1 MMEKRKK
8 RRNDDNARNVYMLKE
23 LLINNESTSACVQC
37 CERNSY
43 ETCNNILQ
51 YIKKYLNIPLYVL
64 DLVSIYNQDNIAK
77 FVKGVFAEFVEYLK
91 REKVPKS
98 VLFLPYFDDWV
109 LSIRED
115 GKGNRHSGDAAGD
128 GNDDDDDDGDDVGG
142 AHGCNGE
149 PDKSTN
155 FFQTNGRGKKRNARD
170 VNMHIYNSI
179 YYLKNKLL
187 KKWGKK
193 NLCVKLIGLHKTRG
207 AFDLYNDL
215 FDCKIIISHFVSTP
229 SPYYI
234 HMNRDIHKRLS
245 KKKKFSIDDVYS
257 VLSSKVDY
265 FDSARE
271 RNVNLF
277 KCFFEYY
284 YKFQRAVIRRSRKR
298 RYRTNLEVTKVN
310 AQRES
315 QSCESLSTN
324 FKWVNCLTNL
334 KYFKYLRKYK
344 YFLTSKR
351 KKKFT
356 IFFSTHNDTYFWKH
370 ISERLYSPFFIKEY
384 ICTLLKR
391 HTKLS
396 ATFKGSKGTADRGDT
411 PGVPGREED
420 TTAGNLTLKNSGK
433 KYHAFYDEPNCCHRR
448 DNCLHVEPN
457 GVSYAKEWVDPTLM
471 YSGYIRKGTNDDHLA
486 PIRKRFILKN
496 RYQRDN
502 NYCVYNSEPRTLL
515 RFYFSK
521 LNIPNICLIYGA
533 SGVGKSTL
541 LQFLV
546 HIISSNY
553 KDISF
558 SEKVMPLSVHSA
570 GGGDADEPCEGRST
584 NTNKQNMRESK
595 STTWGGKSYRHV
607 SYASLMRRI
616 MLREK
621 KKIFL
626 QFQNVCIIPF
636 ENHLLVNKT
645 IGENSRYIK
654 KIFTMA
660 FKNQPA
666 VIIFDNIDLF
676 LEKNSNYKHPV
687 DDQNEDVYKNI
698 YNLLMHYLRTYVN
711 GSNRIKFLA
720 TCSVHPQFFKF
731 SFLNLVQRILFIS

>member
-8 RRNDDNARNVYMLKE
+8 KRNDDNACNVYKLKE
-23 LLINNESTSACVQC
+23 LLTNDESTSACVQC

-51 YIKKYLNIPLYVL
+51 YIKKDLNIPLYVL
-64 DLVSIYNQDNIAK
+64 DLVSIYNHDNIAK
-77 FVKGVFAEFVEYLK
+77 FVKDVFTEFVKYVK
-91 REKVPKS
+91 RKKVSKS

-109 LSIRED
+109 VSIRE
-115 GKGNRHSGDAAGD
+115 GSKGNRHVQ
-128 GNDDDDDDGDDVGG
+128 DDDDDYDDDG
-142 AHGCNGE
+142 NRE
-149 PDKSTN
+149 PDESTN
-155 FFQTNGRGKKRNARD
+155 FFQTDSRGKKSNARD
-170 VNMHIYNSI
+170 VHMHIYNSI

-187 KKWGKK
+187 KKLSKK
-193 NLCVKLIGLHKTRG
+193 KLCVKIIGLHKTRG

-229 SPYYI
+229 IPYYI
-234 HMNRDIHKRLS
+234 HMNRHIHRRFS
-245 KKKKFSIDDVYS
+245 KKKKLSTDDVYS
-257 VLSSKVDY
+257 VLSNKVDY
-265 FDSARE
+265 FDSAHE
-271 RNVNLF
+271 KNVNLF
-277 KCFFEYY
+277 KCFFAYY
-284 YKFQRAVIRRSRKR
+284 YKFQRRVIRRSRKR
-298 RYRTNLEVTKVN
+298 RQRTNQELTKVN
-310 AQRES
+310 DQKES

-334 KYFKYLRKYK
+334 KHFKYLRKYK
-344 YFLTSKR
+344 YFLSSKK

-356 IFFSTHNDTYFWKH
+356 IFLFTHNDTYIWKH
-370 ISERLYSPFFIKEY
+370 INERFYSPYFIKEY
-384 ICTLLKR
+384 IYTLLKR

-396 ATFKGSKGTADRGDT
+396 VTFKCSEGGDYGADT
-411 PGVPGREED
+411 PGVLGRED
-420 TTAGNLTLKNSGK
+420 ATGGNFTLMNSGK
-433 KYHAFYDEPNCCHRR
+433 KYDALHDKPNYSHSR
-448 DNCLHVEPN
+448 DNCFHVEPDP
-457 GVSYAKEWVDPTLM
+457 VSYAKQWIDPTLM
-471 YSGYIRKGTNDDHLA
+471 CSRQIRKGKNEDHLA
-486 PIRKRFILKN
+486 PLRKRFILKN
-496 RYQRDN
+496 RYQRDD
-502 NYCVYNSEPRTLL
+502 NYCVYNSQPRSLL
-515 RFYFSK
+515 KFYFSK
-521 LNIPNICLIYGA
+521 INIPNICLIYGG

-546 HIISSNY
+546 HILSSNY

-558 SEKVMPLSVHSA
+558 SEKGMALSNRSA
-570 GGGDADEPCEGRST
+570 AERDAGEVRKSGST
-584 NTNKQNMRESK
+584 NTSKQNMYER
-595 STTWGGKSYRHV
+595 KSYRHV
-607 SYASLMRRI
+607 PYASLMRR
-616 MLREK
+616 MNLREK

-676 LEKNSNYKHPV
+676 LEKNSNYKYPV

-698 YNLLMHYLRTYVN
+698 YILLIHYLRMYVN

>member
-8 RRNDDNARNVYMLKE
+8 KRNDDNARNVYKLKE
-23 LLINNESTSACVQC
+23 LLTNDETTSACIQC

-43 ETCNNILQ
+43 ETYNNILQ
-51 YIKKYLNIPLYVL
+51 FIKKDLNIPVYVL
-64 DLVSIYNQDNIAK
+64 DLVSIYNHDNIAK
-77 FVKGVFAEFVEYLK
+77 FVKDVFAEFVKYVK

-109 LSIRED
+109 VSIRE
-115 GKGNRHSGDAAGD
+115 GSQGHRHGGDAAGD
-128 GNDDDDDDGDDVGG
+128 VDDGDDNDGDDDDSDDDVGG
-142 AHGCNGE
+142 NRE
-149 PDKSTN
+149 PDESTN
-155 FFQTNGRGKKRNARD
+155 FFQTDGRKKKRNAPY
-170 VNMHIYNSI
+170 VNVHIYNSI

-187 KKWGKK
+187 TKLGKK
-193 NLCVKLIGLHKTRG
+193 KLCVKLIGLHKTRG

-215 FDCKIIISHFVSTP
+215 FDCKIIISQFVSTP
-229 SPYYI
+229 IPYYI

-245 KKKKFSIDDVYS
+245 KKKKISIDDVYS
-257 VLSSKVDY
+257 VLASKVDY
-265 FDSARE
+265 LDSARE
-271 RNVNLF
+271 KNVNLF
-277 KCFFEYY
+277 KCFFAYY
-284 YKFQRAVIRRSRKR
+284 YKFQRGVIRRSRKR
-298 RYRTNLEVTKVN
+298 RQRKQLELTNES
-310 AQRES
+310 AQCPN
-315 QSCESLSTN
+315 CESLNTN

-334 KYFKYLRKYK
+334 KYFKCLRKYK
-344 YFLTSKR
+344 YFLTSKK

-356 IFFSTHNDTYFWKH
+356 IFFFTHRDTYVWKY
-370 ISERLYSPFFIKEY
+370 ISERLCSPFFIKEY
-384 ICTLLKR
+384 ISTLLKR

-396 ATFKGSKGTADRGDT
+396 ATFKCSKGDGEGGDT
-411 PGVPGREED
+411 PGVPGRED
-420 TTAGNLTLKNSGK
+420 ATTGNLPLMRSSK
-433 KYHAFYDEPNCCHRR
+433 KYDACRDNPNRCHSRGNCMYWEPN
-448 DNCLHVEPN
+448 P
-457 GVSYAKEWVDPTLM
+457 VSYAKQRVDPTLM
-471 YSGYIRKGTNDDHLA
+471 RRRHIRKGTNEDHLA

-496 RYQRDN
+496 RYQRDD
-502 NYCVYNSEPRTLL
+502 NYCVYNSQPRTLL

-521 LNIPNICLIYGA
+521 INLPNICLIYGG

-546 HIISSNY
+546 HIVSLNY

-558 SEKVMPLSVHSA
+558 SEKVMAPSLHSA
-570 GGGDADEPCEGRST
+570 AEGDAGKVSEWRNT
-584 NTNKQNMRESK
+584 NTSKQNMRESK
-595 STTWGGKSYRHV
+595 RTAWGGKNYKHV
-607 SYASLMRRI
+607 PYASLMRRI
-616 MLREK
+616 NIREK

-636 ENHLLVNKT
+636 ESHLLVNKT
-645 IGENSRYIK
+645 IGENSRYIR

-698 YNLLMHYLRTYVN
+698 YILLIHYLRTYVN